1 MQINGLQNG
10 MEINLFN
17 FKSLTTA
24 VIVGQNTGEKLGLNE
39 LTTYN
44 I

>member
-1 MQINGLQNG
+1 MVWKVIY
-10 MEINLFN
+10 
-17 FKSLTTA
+17 STLTTA